1 MLSGPF
7 EEDPFSKDMM
17 TQYKNGKEEP
27 HAYKTAKML
36 HEVRPPA
43 RSCWMLES
51 VDTSLSSKQREADWF
66 IVQQT
71 MRGEQNQC
79 LIIT

>member
-1 MLSGPF
+1 MEEPF
-7 EEDPFSKDMM
+7 GKDMM
-17 TQYKNGKEEP
+17 SQYKQGKEEP

-43 RSCWMLES
+43 RFCWMLES
-51 VDTSLSSKQREADWF
+51 IDTRFSSKQSEADWF
-66 IVQQT
+66 IVQEA
-71 MRGEQNQC
+71 MKGLKNQC